1 MTASRVEGTGGAAAE
16 ITTAE
21 TAVERLTA
29 QRAELE
35 RLIAAKRA
43 AKGQRGTGQGAP
55 GIPTVPRDG
64 PLPCTHQQE
73 AAWVVARMDRSAGA
87 THQIPFAL
95 RLRGPLDVPAL
106 RRALHA
112 LVARHEGLR
121 TRFVERGGSP
131 RQVVDPPPADV
142 ALPVHDLP
150 AEDPAADDVDRWA
163 VERIRPLDL
172 ATEHPFRAALGRVA
186 PDDHVLVLA
195 LHHIVA
201 DGWAL
206 RVLAGELSHLYSAG
220 TAAALPALPVQP
232 ADYAAWQ
239 RARIGGADLARQLDE
254 WRADLAGL
262 PALDLPADRPRP
274 AEPTGAVADATRR
287 LPRDLAVAARAVSR
301 ARSTSLLSVV
311 HAALLVVLHRY
322 TGQTDIAVGSV
333 FGGRTRGETE
343 LLVANLANTLV
354 LRTTLDGDPAF
365 DGLVARCH
373 ATLVAAAARQEV
385 PFGLVVDAVQPD
397 RVAGRSP
404 LYAVSLTLQPRSAAI
419 GAPALGAVT
428 TELLDVA
435 ADYLPTDLNLVVE
448 EGDGVVD
455 LHVGYSAD
463 LFDHD
468 RVERLLGHV
477 VTALDGGLARPDRA
491 AADIKVVP
499 AAERYRERLDA
510 AGPAVDRPYR
520 PLHRLVEDV
529 AAARPD
535 ALAVLDHDGTEH
547 TYGRLDARA
556 DALAHR
562 LRHHGAGPG
571 AVVGVCL
578 PRGIDLVT
586 TLLAVW
592 KAGAAF
598 VPLEPDLP
606 PARLA
611 AVLGD
616 AAPPVVVAGAAHAT
630 RFGVPV
636 VDPGADGPSGGGPP
650 PAEPLPGDLAY
661 LLHTSGSTGEPKGV
675 RVPHR
680 GVHNRIAWMQDAHPI
695 GPGDRVLQKTPY
707 GFDVAVWEFFWPL
720 TTGAA
725 IVVTAPDGHRDP
737 HHLHRVLTDRGVT
750 TAHFVPT
757 MLGRFLDAVT
767 GPLPGLR
774 RVFCSGEA
782 LPPDT
787 AERFLAAWP
796 HVELHNLYGPTEAS
810 IDVTA
815 WRCRPGDASVPIG
828 LPIAGTRAHVLDARL
843 RPAPVGI
850 PGELYLAGTGLAEGY
865 HRRPGLTATRF
876 VADPHGD
883 RPGGRLYATGDLV
896 RRRADGVLE
905 FLGRT
910 DRQVKLRGHR
920 IEPGEIEHAITRHP
934 GVRQCAVVLRHE
946 PEDDGARGEY
956 LAAYLVGDADPAEV
970 RKHLAGRLPTPMLPT
985 AYVVLPELPVT
996 HSGKLDPARLPE
1008 PPRAE
1013 ARYAAPTTGTERWLA
1028 DTWRGLLGVERVG
1041 TQDDFF
1047 DLGANSLHTTQL
1059 TARIREHLAIDLA
1072 PHHLFTSPGLGSLA
1086 ALLDETAP
1094 LVADDPI
1101 VPVPRDGPLPC
1112 TLQQE
1117 ALWSVQQLDPAST
1130 AYHIGFGTRLLGELD
1145 VPALERALH
1154 ALVGR
1159 HEALRTRFVAVD
1171 GVPHQVVDPP
1181 PDAVP
1186 LPVADVP
1193 AGRVPE
1199 WTTAEIRRPLDLG
1212 RGPTF
1217 RAALAR
1223 VARDEDVPADEHV
1236 LALAVHHIVA
1246 DGWSARILAEELS
1259 QLYGA
1264 ETAGTTAA
1272 LPTLAVQPADHAAWQ
1287 RRTLTDAELGS
1298 RLDHWRTVLADLPV
1312 VDLPTDRPRPAHP
1325 TGAGRTTARRLP
1337 AALAAAARDHARTER
1352 VSFLGLLQAAVLVVL
1367 NRYTGQDDLPIGSIF
1382 SGRTRAETEPLVGY
1396 FVNSAVLRTRVD
1408 GDPTFAALVRRCHDT
1423 VLDATAHQDVPFGAV
1438 VDALRPERVEG
1449 RNPLFQ
1455 VGLSLLPA
1463 KGGEHPRLG
1472 TLVAEPVRADT
1483 GRARFDI
1490 GIDVEDEP
1498 DGGLSVSVEYSTE
1511 LFDADRIER
1520 LVDHFTAALAGGL
1533 AEPDAPADDID
1544 ILSPAERLQLLGG
1557 APGGAER

>member
-1 MTASRVEGTGGAAAE
+1 V
-16 ITTAE
+16 
-21 TAVERLTA
+21 
-29 QRAELE
+29 
-35 RLIAAKRA
+35 
-43 AKGQRGTGQGAP
+43 
-55 GIPTVPRDG
+55 
-64 PLPCTHQQE
+64 
-73 AAWVVARMDRSAGA
+73 
-87 THQIPFAL
+87 
-95 RLRGPLDVPAL
+95 
-106 RRALHA
+106 
-112 LVARHEGLR
+112 
-121 TRFVERGGSP
+121 
-131 RQVVDPPPADV
+131 
-142 ALPVHDLP
+142 
-150 AEDPAADDVDRWA
+150 
-163 VERIRPLDL
+163 
-172 ATEHPFRAALGRVA
+172 
-186 PDDHVLVLA
+186 
-195 LHHIVA
+195 
-201 DGWAL
+201 
-206 RVLAGELSHLYSAG
+206 
-220 TAAALPALPVQP
+220 
-232 ADYAAWQ
+232 
-239 RARIGGADLARQLDE
+239 
-254 WRADLAGL
+254 
-262 PALDLPADRPRP
+262 
-274 AEPTGAVADATRR
+274 
-287 LPRDLAVAARAVSR
+287 
-301 ARSTSLLSVV
+301 SLLSVV

-322 TGQTDIAVGSV
+322 TGQTDLAVGSV
-333 FGGRTRGETE
+333 FGGRTRAESE

-354 LRTTLDGDPAF
+354 LRTRLDGDPTF
-365 DGLVARCH
+365 DELVARCH
-373 ATLVAAAARQEV
+373 GTVVAAAARQEV
-385 PFGLVVDAVQPD
+385 PFGLVVDALQPE

-404 LYAVSLTLQPRSAAI
+404 LYTVSLTLQPRSAAI
-419 GAPALGAVT
+419 GGPALGAVT
-428 TELLDVA
+428 SELLDVA
-435 ADYLPTDLNLVVE
+435 ADYLPTDVNLVVE
-448 EGDGVVD
+448 EGGAGVVD
-455 LHVGYSAD
+455 LHVGYSPD

-468 RVERLLGHV
+468 RVERLLRHV

-491 AADIKVVP
+491 AADIDVMP
-499 AAERYRERLDA
+499 AAERSQVLVDA
-510 AGPAVDRPYR
+510 IDTAVVRPYR
-520 PLHRLVEDV
+520 PLHRIVEDV

-547 TYGRLDARA
+547 TYRRLDACAER
-556 DALAHR
+556 LARR
-562 LRHHGAGPG
+562 LRRHGAGPG
-571 AVVGVCL
+571 VAVGVCL

-611 AVLGD
+611 ALLVD
-616 AAPPVVVAGAAHAT
+616 AAPPVVVADAAHAD

-636 VDPGADGPSGGGPP
+636 VVPGAEEPSAEVPDDGPQPGDPLPGDP
-650 PAEPLPGDLAY
+650 EPGDPEPGDLAY

-737 HHLHRVLTDRGVT
+737 HHLHRVIADRGVT

-757 MLGRFLDAVT
+757 MLGRFLDAVAA
-767 GPLPGLR
+767 PLPGLR

-782 LPPDT
+782 LPLDT
-787 AERFLAAWP
+787 AQRFLSTWP
-796 HVELHNLYGPTEAS
+796 DVELHNLYGPTEAS

-815 WRCRPGDASVPIG
+815 WRCLPGAASVPIG
-828 LPIAGTRAHVLDARL
+828 TPIANTRAHVLDARL

-865 HRRPGLTATRF
+865 HRQPGLTATRF
-876 VADPHGD
+876 VADPYGD
-883 RPGGRLYATGDLV
+883 RPGGRLYATGDLA

-905 FLGRT
+905 YLGRT

-934 GVRQCAVVLRHE
+934 GVRQCAVVLRH
-946 PEDDGARGEY
+946 DGPGGEHPAAY
-956 LAAYLVGDADPAEV
+956 LAAYLVGDADPAEI

-996 HSGKLDPARLPE
+996 HSGKLDAARLPE

-1013 ARYAAPTTGTERWLA
+1013 ARYAPPGTDTERWLA
-1028 DTWRGLLGVERVG
+1028 DTWRDLLGVARVG

-1059 TARIREHLAIDLA
+1059 TARIRDHLSIDLA
-1072 PHHLFTSPGLGSLA
+1072 PHHLFTSPTLELLA

-1112 TLQQE
+1112 TVAQE
-1117 ALWSVQQLDPAST
+1117 GLWFVQQLDPAST
-1130 AYHIGFGTRLLGELD
+1130 AYYIGFGTRLLGELD

-1154 ALVGR
+1154 ALVVR

-1171 GVPHQVVDPP
+1171 GVPRQVVDDPP
-1181 PDAVP
+1181 AAVP
-1186 LPVADVP
+1186 LPVGDVP
-1193 AGRVPE
+1193 AERVEE
-1199 WTTAEIRRPLDLG
+1199 WTTAEIRRPLDLAA
-1212 RGPTF
+1212 GPTF

-1223 VARDEDVPADEHV
+1223 VAPEEHV

-1246 DGWSARILAEELS
+1246 DGWSARILTEELS
-1259 QLYGA
+1259 RLYGA
-1264 ETAGTTAA
+1264 ETTGTPAA

-1287 RRTLTDAELGS
+1287 RRTLTDAELES
-1298 RLDHWRTVLADLPV
+1298 RLDHWRTALADLPT

-1325 TGAGRTTARRLP
+1325 TGAGRTVSRRLP
-1337 AALAAAARDHARTER
+1337 DGLAAAARDYARTR
-1352 VSFLGLLQAAVLVVL
+1352 HVSFLGLLQSAVLIVL

-1396 FVNSAVLRTRVD
+1396 FVNAAVLRTRVD
-1408 GDPTFAALVRRCHDT
+1408 GDPTFAQLVRRCHDT
-1423 VLDATAHQDVPFGAV
+1423 VLHATAHQDVPFGEV

-1463 KGGEHPRLG
+1463 KGGERPRLG
-1472 TLVAEPVRADT
+1472 ALVAEPVRADT

-1490 GIDVEDEP
+1490 GIDVEDEAG
-1498 DGGLSVSVEYSTE
+1498 GGLSLSVEHSTE
-1511 LFDADRIER
+1511 LFDTDRIER
-1520 LVDHFTAALAGGL
+1520 LVDHLTAALAGGL

-1544 ILSPAERLQLLGG
+1544 ILSAAERQQLLGG
-1557 APGGAER
+1557 PPTGRAAPADEG